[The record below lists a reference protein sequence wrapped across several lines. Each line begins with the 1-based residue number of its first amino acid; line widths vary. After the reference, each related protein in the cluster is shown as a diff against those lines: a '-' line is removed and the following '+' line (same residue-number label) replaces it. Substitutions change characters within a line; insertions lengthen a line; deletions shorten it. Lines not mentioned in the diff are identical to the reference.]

1 MENVISKVKHLG
13 KEQEGNFML
22 LTRKK
27 KWEIIEER
35 RATQMFKPV
44 GPPSGIIS
52 RGGGNE

>member
-27 KWEIIEER
+27 K
-35 RATQMFKPV
+35 M
-44 GPPSGIIS
+44 
-52 RGGGNE
+52 GNN